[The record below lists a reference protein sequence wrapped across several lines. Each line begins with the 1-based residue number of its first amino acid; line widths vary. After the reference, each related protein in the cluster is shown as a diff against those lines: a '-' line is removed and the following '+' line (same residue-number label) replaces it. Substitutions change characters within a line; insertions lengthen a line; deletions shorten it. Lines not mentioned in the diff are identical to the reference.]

1 MLLEE
6 TSPEESTTE
15 SPLSQR
21 IDLRGSASTLADPTI
36 QFMQKVFEAHGYD
49 KNIEFHV
56 EYDVI
61 EFSATALIGNN
72 TYEEVLPMPTGEYFE
87 ILDEVDI
94 VIQGIYDPASSV
106 LDFDAGYI
114 HSGDE
119 ELQDSGLI
127 ESLMTIPAPAEKAKK
142 FLQGAARHLRAT
154 LVHEMQH
161 SIQRLIY
168 GKPLDGITNADL
180 DTHIKDPNEIDAR
193 VEEII
198 AYMDDAIPET
208 QFDNF
213 MVKLESYIDM
223 YLDRNAP
230 DTSMEERDVLRVR
243 MLDSHLQH
251 YTDKLGIVLP
261 SPE

>member
-6 TSPEESTTE
+6 NSPEESTTK
-15 SPLSQR
+15 SPLAQR
-21 IDLRGSASTLADPTI
+21 IDLRGSASALANPAV
-36 QFMQKVFEAHGYD
+36 QFMTKIFEEHGFN
-49 KNIEFHV
+49 KNISFHI

-61 EFSATALIGNN
+61 DYVAEATIGLN
-72 TYEEVLPMPTGEYFE
+72 TYEETLPTPTGEYFDV
-87 ILDEVDI
+87 LDDVDFI
-94 VIQGIYDPASSV
+94 IQGTYDPNSSM
-106 LDFDAGYI
+106 LDLDAGYI
-114 HSGDE
+114 HAGDS
-119 ELQDSGLI
+119 ELEDAGLI
-127 ESLMTIPAPAEKAKK
+127 EAVLTIPAPEEKTRM

-154 LVHEMQH
+154 LAHEIQH

-168 GKPLDGITNADL
+168 GRPLDGITNADL
-180 DTHIKDPNEIDAR
+180 DTHMKDPNEIDAR

-198 AYMDDAIPET
+198 AYMDDNIPET

-230 DTSMEERDVLRVR
+230 DTSLEERDVLRIR

-251 YTDKLGIVLP
+251 YAEKLGVAIP
-261 SPE
+261 G